1 MLLPADFDH
10 PGIIIEKKE
19 RAAELF
25 RALKQLP
32 DKQRIA
38 FTLHK
43 LEGQSYQ
50 EVAEIMSTSL
60 YAIES
65 LMARAKTNLKKSLA
79 KYYEVKNH

>member
-1 MLLPADFDH
+1 MM
-10 PGIIIEKKE
+10 KKE

-25 RALKQLP
+25 HALKQIP

-50 EVAEIMSTSL
+50 EVAEIMSTTL
-60 YAIES
+60 YAVES
-65 LMARAKTNLKKSLA
+65 LIARAKTNLRKILA
-79 KYYEVKNH
+79 DYYKEKITEQ